1 MSKRKKNPE
10 KRPGIITSGGNIPRP
25 GQSRPNVIML
35 TQPRRFGI
43 DIADYTAAIKTAEN
57 VDFPRRYKLYDMYA
71 DILMDS
77 HLSCVIEKRRNAVLC
92 SDIEFRRDGKPD
104 DKVNEQIR
112 SPWFSRLVSDIID
125 SRFWGF
131 TLCQFFKDGEWI
143 DYNLIPRKHADPV
156 RRIILR
162 HQTDITG
169 IAWDE
174 YPDLLFVGRPDDLGL
189 LAKAAPWVIYKRN
202 TTGDWSQFSEIFG
215 MPIQEYTYDT
225 DDEGSRERAI
235 SDAAN
240 VGSLA
245 TFVHGKDTSLNLIE
259 AGNKTGSAD
268 VYERLCE
275 RCNNEISK
283 LFLGNTLTT
292 ESSDTGTQALGTVH
306 KKGEDKITQ
315 SDRLYVLDVL
325 NYEAA
330 EILARMGIDTAGGEF
345 CFPEKKDL
353 DPTSKINILTQLRTG
368 FNLPV
373 DDDYLYEEFGIS
385 KPADYEQIKRDE
397 EERRARE
404 AEEAKRAAEQIPQKD
419 GGTDDD
425 PADPEEEQPGDGKDL
440 PEPDEKQ
447 KKTFKNWLKS
457 FFAKAPWNT
466 GAALEW

>member
-1 MSKRKKNPE
+1 
-10 KRPGIITSGGNIPRP
+10 
-25 GQSRPNVIML
+25 ML

-43 DIADYTAAIKTAEN
+43 DIADYTAAIRTAEN

-215 MPIQEYTYDT
+215 MPIQEYT
-225 DDEGSRERAI
+225 
-235 SDAAN
+235 
-240 VGSLA
+240 
-245 TFVHGKDTSLNLIE
+245 
-259 AGNKTGSAD
+259 
-268 VYERLCE
+268 
-275 RCNNEISK
+275 
-283 LFLGNTLTT
+283 
-292 ESSDTGTQALGTVH
+292 
-306 KKGEDKITQ
+306 
-315 SDRLYVLDVL
+315 
-325 NYEAA
+325 
-330 EILARMGIDTAGGEF
+330 
-345 CFPEKKDL
+345 
-353 DPTSKINILTQLRTG
+353 
-368 FNLPV
+368 
-373 DDDYLYEEFGIS
+373 
-385 KPADYEQIKRDE
+385 
-397 EERRARE
+397 
-404 AEEAKRAAEQIPQKD
+404 
-419 GGTDDD
+419 
-425 PADPEEEQPGDGKDL
+425 
-440 PEPDEKQ
+440 
-447 KKTFKNWLKS
+447 
-457 FFAKAPWNT
+457 
-466 GAALEW
+466 